1 LLPLSYLSH
10 MASKKGR
17 KLGGRGTRTL
27 VLRFLIF
34 MILFVVA
41 EYLLL
46 YVLPPESFRVAPVS
60 FTARLFFRV
69 LKLLGFSVSLSG
81 AVIQLKHISL
91 EIVYECTGVFAFFI
105 LSGAILAYP
114 SRGWHKLLGH
124 IVGLPA
130 VFILNIVRL
139 VLLAVIGEYFSRPV
153 FDFVHEYLWQITFIV
168 VVLLLWV
175 LWIDRVVER
184 AKR

>member
-1 LLPLSYLSH
+1 

-17 KLGGRGTRTL
+17 KSGGAKTRVL
-27 VLRFLIF
+27 VLRFLIS
-34 MILFVVA
+34 MILFIVA

-46 YVLPPESFRVAPVS
+46 YVLPPESFRTAPIN
-60 FTARLFFRV
+60 FTAGLFFRI
-69 LKLLGFSVSLSG
+69 LELLGFSASLSG
-81 AVIQLKHISL
+81 AVIQLRHISL

-130 VFILNIVRL
+130 VFILNIIRL
-139 VLLAVIGEYFSRPV
+139 VVLAVIGEYFSLSV
-153 FDFVHEYLWQITFIV
+153 FNFVHEYLWQITFIV
-168 VVLLLWV
+168 VVLLFWV
-175 LWIDRVVER
+175 LWIDRVVEH
-184 AKR
+184 AKG